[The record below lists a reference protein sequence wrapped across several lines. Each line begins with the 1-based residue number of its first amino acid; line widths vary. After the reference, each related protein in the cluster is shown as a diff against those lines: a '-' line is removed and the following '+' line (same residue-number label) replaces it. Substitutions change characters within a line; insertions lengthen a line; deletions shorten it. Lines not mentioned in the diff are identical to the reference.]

1 MKTRTTVILLLLAS
15 GAAFAD
21 TEENLSKTFPAA
33 AGDALVVDVDFGAI
47 DVSTNTTSTQVAVD
61 VWRKVTR
68 KSEAEELSF
77 LRENPVQFIPEDHTL
92 TIRCRSPQEHR
103 SFSSG
108 HNRNE
113 AKYTIRVP
121 ARFNVKLNTAGG
133 GIGVRDVTGDCGVHT
148 SGGALR
154 LERLRGPLDGRTSG
168 GGIWI
173 ADCVGAISI
182 HTGGGAIDVAGGG
195 GSLEGRTSGG
205 GVTVKA
211 FDGPVSVETSGGGIT
226 IEKAN
231 GKVRASTSGGPIHAV
246 LTSPLP
252 GDVTLSTSGGGVTVK
267 VPGAAAFNVYAETSS
282 GGVRCDLP
290 VTVQGKIGKGHLKG
304 VVNGGGPE
312 VQLHSSGGGIRIEK
326 L

>member
-1 MKTRTTVILLLLAS
+1 MKTTVMLLLLAS
-15 GAAFAD
+15 AAAFAD
-21 TEENLSKTFPAA
+21 TEENVSKTFPAT
-33 AGDALVVDVDFGAI
+33 AGDTLIVDVDFGAI
-47 DVSTNTTSTQVAVD
+47 DVSTNTASTEVAVD

-68 KSEAEELSF
+68 KSEAEEKRF
-77 LRENPVQFIPEDHTL
+77 LQENPVQFIPEGRSL
-92 TIRCRSPQEHR
+92 TIRCRRQEENGWR
-103 SFSSG
+103 SSH

-121 ARFNVKLNTAGG
+121 ARFKVKLNTAAGG
-133 GIGVRDVTGDCGVHT
+133 VAVRDVTGDCDVHT
-148 SGGALR
+148 SGGSLR
-154 LERLRGPLDGRTSG
+154 LERLQGPLDGRTSG
-168 GGIWI
+168 GGIRI

-211 FDGPVSVETSGGGIT
+211 FDGPVSVGTSGGGIA

-267 VPGAAAFNVYAETSS
+267 VPEAAAFNVYAEAS
-282 GGVRCDLP
+282 GGGVKCDLP
-290 VTVQGKIGKGHLKG
+290 VTVQGKIGIGRLKG
-304 VVNGGGPE
+304 AVNGGGPD